1 MAKSNPESLRN
12 KARRIDSPFGAK
24 IAIVTVPYE
33 ILEHPADVG
42 FLAYGRT
49 LAELFENAA
58 LALCALA
65 CAPERI
71 EERLEREIAAQAADP
86 ESLLYTWLAE
96 ILAVAD
102 AERLVFR
109 RAKVSSLREQA
120 SGKPGEVHGILFGEK
135 FDRARHAA
143 GTYIKAVTLHQFAL
157 ERTAER
163 FRARVYLDL

>member
-1 MAKSNPESLRN
+1 VAKSNPESRWD
-12 KARRIDSPFGAK
+12 KARRFDSPFGAK
-24 IAIVTVPYE
+24 IASVNVPYE

-65 CAPERI
+65 CAPEKI
-71 EERLEREIAAQAADP
+71 EERLEHEITARTADL
-86 ESLLYTWLAE
+86 ESLLYSWLAE

-102 AERLVFR
+102 AEQFVFR
-109 RAKVSSLREQA
+109 RAKVTALQEPGA
-120 SGKPGEVHGILFGEK
+120 GKQGEVRGNLYGEK

-157 ERTAER
+157 ERTPEG
-163 FRARVYLDL
+163 FRARVFLDL

>member
-1 MAKSNPESLRN
+1 L
-12 KARRIDSPFGAK
+12 PFGAK
-24 IAIVTVPYE
+24 ITIVSLPYE

-65 CAPERI
+65 CAPEKI
-71 EERLEREIAAQAADP
+71 EELLEREVATRATDI
-86 ESLLYTWLAE
+86 ESLLYAWLAE

-102 AERLVFR
+102 AEQLVFR
-109 RAKVSSLREQA
+109 RAKVTSLHEPA
-120 SGKPGEVHGILFGEK
+120 SGEPGEVRGILFGQK

-143 GTYIKAVTLHQFAL
+143 GTYIKAVTLHQFML
-157 ERTAER
+157 ERTAGG
-163 FRARVYLDL
+163 FRARVFLDV